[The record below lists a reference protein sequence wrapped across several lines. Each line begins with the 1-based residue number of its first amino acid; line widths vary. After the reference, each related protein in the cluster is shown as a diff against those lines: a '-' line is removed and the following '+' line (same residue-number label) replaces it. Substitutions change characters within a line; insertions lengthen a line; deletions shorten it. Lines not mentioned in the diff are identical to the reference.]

1 MLIHYT
7 FDKPFC
13 QIFSAFLGIYQALV
27 KTLHNFIHNQW
38 ITLAISLFF
47 NIKKLSIAC
56 G

>member
-1 MLIHYT
+1 MLIYYT

-13 QIFSAFLGIYQALV
+13 QIFSAFISIYQALV

-38 ITLAISLFF
+38 ITPLLSLFF
-47 NIKKLSIAC
+47 NIKKFCIAC